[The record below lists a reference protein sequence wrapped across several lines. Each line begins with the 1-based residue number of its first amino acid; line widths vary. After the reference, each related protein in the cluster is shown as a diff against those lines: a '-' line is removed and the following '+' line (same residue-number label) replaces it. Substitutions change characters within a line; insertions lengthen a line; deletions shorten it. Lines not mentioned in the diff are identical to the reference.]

1 MSIAD
6 AFRFKGA
13 LPEVANCRL
22 AMLGESCWCGTASIL
37 HWCILSA
44 LLGCDLLR
52 RRRLRGLL
60 PLCLLTCSLA
70 LLFAAAG
77 VVSAL
82 GYEIIAHK
90 SLAVQIRE
98 APLLI
103 AATFLVIIV
112 ATLVRSLKWSD
123 TSPVNV
129 VSRLAPSV
137 SQYAIWFSWLS
148 VPMANCCL
156 QVPILKGVPR
166 RGSTEMGGPV
176 PGLSSDAEII
186 NGRYGN

>member
-1 MSIAD
+1 VSIAD

-37 HWCILSA
+37 HCCILSA
-44 LLGCDLLR
+44 LLGCDLLTR
-52 RRRLRGLL
+52 RMLLGLL

-70 LLFAAAG
+70 LLSAAAG

-112 ATLVRSLKWSD
+112 ATLVRSLQMSV
-123 TSPVNV
+123 TAPVSV
-129 VSRLAPSV
+129 VSSLATSIPMRHLVSHCHSANGKLLPAGAHLEGCAPARLHRDGWTRP
-137 SQYAIWFSWLS
+137 W
-148 VPMANCCL
+148 
-156 QVPILKGVPR
+156 
-166 RGSTEMGGPV
+166 PV
-176 PGLSSDAEII
+176 L
-186 NGRYGN
+186 RC